1 VAKSYAVPRGLPD
14 MEHEARQLGVDI
26 DRDGLLEI
34 NRQAR
39 SDRTPLEAAKYVQ
52 YANSALR
59 GTPVETIA
67 ELITKRR
74 NFDKTN
80 LYKVNLSPDEHQ
92 LLDWDK
98 PLSEQSE
105 AVRKQLLGDLSAD
118 DLAAKVQA
126 EGRQP
131 TSLERLQ
138 MNYRLRQ
145 ERGGFDPSGQA
156 IYHDMRDRMGDPST
170 RAKTD
175 KSASAALREA
185 GIPGI
190 KYTDQLSRG
199 RSLPD
204 LMAGRTDRID
214 AIADIRKRPP
224 SERNSALIAEKQR
237 HIAEY
242 DKLIAD
248 YKPQTS
254 NYVMFD
260 AEDIEILDQGL
271 LGPDPRK

>member
-1 VAKSYAVPRGLPD
+1 MTR
-14 MEHEARQLGVDI
+14 I
-26 DRDGLLEI
+26 TEI
-34 NRQAR
+34 NQELSRLAKVIESNSGPGYR
-39 SDRTPLEAAKYVQ
+39 GFKNDTGREAAKRYD
-52 YANSALR
+52 
-59 GTPVETIA
+59 
-67 ELITKRR
+67 ELMDERTAVHFAAKG
-74 NFDKTN
+74 N
-80 LYKVNLSPDEHQ
+80 LYEVNLHPDEAD

-190 KYTDQLSRG
+190 KYMDQLSRG

-271 LGPDPRK
+271 LGSDPR